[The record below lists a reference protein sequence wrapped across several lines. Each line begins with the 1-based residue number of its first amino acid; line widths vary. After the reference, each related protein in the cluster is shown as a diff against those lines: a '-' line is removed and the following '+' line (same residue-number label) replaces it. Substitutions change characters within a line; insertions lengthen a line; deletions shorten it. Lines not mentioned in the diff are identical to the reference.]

1 MKVREQWET
10 RMLWDVEITQ
20 VEDDEDEDEAIVEK
34 TEYTV
39 QINNRFELLS
49 L

>member
-10 RMLWDVEITQ
+10 RMLGDVEITQ
-20 VEDDEDEDEAIVEK
+20 GEDDEDEAIVEK

>member
-1 MKVREQWET
+1 
-10 RMLWDVEITQ
+10 MLGDVEITLA
-20 VEDDEDEDEAIVEK
+20 EEDEDEAIVEK

>member
-10 RMLWDVEITQ
+10 RMLGDVEITLA
-20 VEDDEDEDEAIVEK
+20 EEDEDEAIVEK

-39 QINNRFELLS
+39 QINNRYELLS

>member
-10 RMLWDVEITQ
+10 RMLWDVEITLA
-20 VEDDEDEDEAIVEK
+20 EEDEDEAIVEK